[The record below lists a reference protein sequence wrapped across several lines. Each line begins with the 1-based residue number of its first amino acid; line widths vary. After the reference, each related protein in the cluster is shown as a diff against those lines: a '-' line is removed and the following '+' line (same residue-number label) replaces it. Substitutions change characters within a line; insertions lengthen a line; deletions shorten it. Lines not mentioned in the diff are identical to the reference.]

1 MSAPPPAASAADAA
15 EKERVLAL
23 RRRHIG
29 FNVSLHFARTPRGP
43 LLIDR
48 GEGAWLI
55 EQGSGRRFLDCVNN
69 VAHLGHSHAGF
80 VRACAAQSQLLN
92 TNSRYLHAGIADYSR
107 RLCATFPKPAEGEGA
122 TAAGPGPGPLEVVFW
137 VNSGSEANDLALRL
151 ARAHTG
157 RRGIMCVET
166 AYHGHTGELIGISP
180 YKHDRPGGAGR
191 PAWVRAAACP
201 DALSGRVRGAID
213 DDAVGAAYAA
223 DVDKQLA
230 SFAAD
235 ARAEAA
241 CVAARDRRRA
251 QAAAS
256 AAGAAASASA
266 EDAEAQAAQAFMDA
280 QLMPDGLSAG
290 CAAFIMESILS
301 CGGQVLPPAGY
312 LRRVYASVRAAGAVC
327 IADEVQVGFGRVG
340 SHFWAFE
347 RQGADVRPDIVTLG
361 KPMGNVR
368 GDALRRIRARARA
381 RATQATAA
389 AVAAEESPLL
399 HCTRP
404 RPALPAPAPSPFP
417 SPARAQRP
425 PSLPPAR
432 VVLRAFPS
440 PPW

>member
-1 MSAPPPAASAADAA
+1 MSAPPLAASAADAA

-122 TAAGPGPGPLEVVFW
+122 TAAGPGPGPGPLEVVFW

-235 ARAEAA
+235 ARAPAVG
-241 CVAARDRRRA
+241 VAARARRHA

-266 EDAEAQAAQAFMDA
+266 EDAEAQAQAFMDA

-368 GDALRRIRARARA
+368 GDALRRRAGHSGCGGYGRVAAPALHSPPPRPARARA
-381 RATQATAA
+381 
-389 AVAAEESPLL
+389 
-399 HCTRP
+399 
-404 RPALPAPAPSPFP
+404 SPFP